1 MQIIQ
6 LQNGQQHPV
15 AFCGVG
21 TILGTLVFDLVG
33 ETRSAAEIIAEF
45 DAPENTEKIIY
56 SDGINETVY
65 DHYTHLRTYG
75 ARTDGCVR
83 ISLARGRD

>member
-45 DAPENTEKIIY
+45 ENSENTEKIIY
-56 SDGINETVY
+56 SDGISETVY
-65 DHYTHLRTYG
+65 ENYTQLRTYG
-75 ARTDGCVR
+75 ARADGCVR
-83 ISLARGRD
+83 ISLAKGSD